1 MRERLSKQTINYDF
15 QRDVSGFYIARVESH
30 QHYLKRTTTSNIM
43 TRHGKNNTASSVYTY
58 HERQRDTKH
67 SGYGTQRQRLGKDSV
82 KDFNACN
89 LTLQACR
96 IPVIT

>member
-1 MRERLSKQTINYDF
+1 
-15 QRDVSGFYIARVESH
+15 
-30 QHYLKRTTTSNIM
+30 M

-58 HERQRDTKH
+58 HERQRDTKN
-67 SGYGTQRQRLGKDSV
+67 SGYGTQKERLGKDSV

-96 IPVIT
+96 LPVIT